1 MIFVRI
7 RKKNVKYF
15 TNLISVCYFYTK
27 IINTPIILLLEPFIN
42 HLKPLEMKR
51 SLLFVFYF
59 FILSTTVSAGGG
71 IFETYMSFSLNGG
84 SEFYHGTGGGNP
96 SLQGAVLGLNL
107 DLNTSTLVMKLR
119 GINSWNDGGCEVTSA
134 NINYRVYR
142 NSDPAPGFTTLSL
155 NFNGSAGNDKYWSNN
170 SPDINLLAGL
180 TSIGTYNFEV
190 YFDAPTNASG
200 GCDPVI
206 YANNGGPNYIGTFSV
221 STALPVKI
229 NSFIVKNKK
238 EENLISWQTSS
249 EINNNYFEVQYSEDG
264 KTFQSIG
271 KVDGSG
277 NSSRMTQYEFMHEN
291 PTAGTSYYRLKQV
304 DFDGKFEYSPVKSIY
319 VSEADVRIFPNPVTD
334 MLHFSGLDDQPRD
347 LIIKDMTGKEVYS
360 VKELSA
366 SSLDISELKNGM
378 YIIYLISP
386 HRTKRERL
394 LKQ

>member
-27 IINTPIILLLEPFIN
+27 IIDTPIILLLEPFIN
-42 HLKPLEMKR
+42 HLKPLEMRKNYF
-51 SLLFVFYF
+51 SNILLLVFLYCF
-59 FILSTTVSAGGG
+59 PIL
-71 IFETYMSFSLNGG
+71 LNGQLG
-84 SEFYHGTGGGNP
+84 FEGHQPFTNIPYNAAPYSFNP
-96 SLQGAVLGLNL
+96 NMRQSSGLNFASTATYSNYST
-107 DLNTSTLVMKLR
+107 DL
-119 GINSWNDGGCEVTSA
+119 
-134 NINYRVYR
+134 
-142 NSDPAPGFTTLSL
+142 FL
-155 NFNGSAGNDKYWSNN
+155 NFNFDTSGKSIYLVFTTNGSNPSKSN
-170 SPDINLLAGL
+170 
-180 TSIGTYNFEV
+180 GTVVN
-190 YFDAPTNASG
+190 
-200 GCDPVI
+200 
-206 YANNGGPNYIGTFSV
+206 GTFSTYLDPNRLWRCNLPAQV
-221 STALPVKI
+221 TGTMIKYIFYISDSDLASAWGRIDADGYRTVWNESDSNTFDYSNPLPVVWDK
-229 NSFIVKNKK
+229 FYVGTLYKK
-238 EENLISWQTSS
+238 TKLNWQTSS
-249 EINNNYFEVQYSEDG
+249 EINNDYFEVQYSEDG

-291 PTAGTSYYRLKQV
+291 PDEGTSYYRLKQV

-334 MLHFSGLDDQPRD
+334 MLHFSGLDDEAVD

-366 SSLDISELKNGM
+366 PSFDISELKNGM

-386 HRTKRERL
+386 HRTIRERL